1 MNGQIEYISTK
12 LNVAKYVKLYLV
24 LFKMHGLY

>member
-1 MNGQIEYISTK
+1 MNGRIEYISTK

-24 LFKMHGLY
+24 LFKIQGFN